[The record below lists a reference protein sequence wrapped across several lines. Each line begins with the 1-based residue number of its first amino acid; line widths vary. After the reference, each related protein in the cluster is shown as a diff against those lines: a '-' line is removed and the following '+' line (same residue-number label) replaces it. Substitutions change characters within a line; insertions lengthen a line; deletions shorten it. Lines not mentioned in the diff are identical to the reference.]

1 MLQLLFRYIYLG
13 IVGLCFVFV
22 TACSNEEITENTPML
37 PHCYRMRLV
46 AACPSY
52 DPETR
57 AAIEW
62 PDGAQVYLRFV
73 DTSGDVT
80 GIAIY
85 HAAEGEWEV
94 NASAAVASIGGIC
107 KVYYFRN
114 PTFSTS
120 TKVSLT
126 SASVTFED
134 AAATFELVD
143 DQLIVRAL
151 LTPKTG
157 RLRLKGEAGRSY
169 VVSGLSSLTDYAVTA
184 GSFSSQ
190 PLQLTGTIGSDG
202 YSPFYHV
209 FFTGDQTLVVG
220 HDATSSFKA
229 TFTNDI
235 LLPGTSGAITLPTA
249 AQPGYWTLVN
259 STNLLPITLPALGA
273 VEIVN
278 VWSTSATL
286 TVAVNSTGNGTISEA
301 GVVYATSPSPTL
313 DTGTKVVATV
323 ANNAFTLHLTGI
335 EPQTIYY
342 ARAFLTNEKGT
353 VYAPGCQFTT
363 LSKEEDGSNMEKDGY
378 GEDESL
384 NDVESSG
391 GTIIRDGY
399 EEDDNLNY

>member
-1 MLQLLFRYIYLG
+1 MGVATYSADDGMWTVSTSKAIAAASGTCKVCYFR
-13 IVGLCFVFV
+13 FP
-22 TACSNEEITENTPML
+22 T
-37 PHCYRMRLV
+37 
-46 AACPSY
+46 
-52 DPETR
+52 
-57 AAIEW
+57 
-62 PDGAQVYLRFV
+62 
-73 DTSGDVT
+73 
-80 GIAIY
+80 
-85 HAAEGEWEV
+85 
-94 NASAAVASIGGIC
+94 VAS
-107 KVYYFRN
+107 
-114 PTFSTS
+114 SAE
-120 TKVSLT
+120 VSLT

-134 AAATFELVD
+134 AAATFELVE

-169 VVSGLSSLTDYAVTA
+169 TVTGLSCYTGYAVTA

-190 PLQLTGTIGSDG
+190 ALQLTGTIGSDG

-220 HDATSSFKA
+220 NDATSSFKA

-273 VEIVN
+273 VEIPGVR
-278 VWSTSATL
+278 STSATL
-286 TVAVNSTGNGTISEA
+286 TATVSSTGNGTISEA
-301 GVVYATSPSPTL
+301 GVVYATTPNPTL
-313 DTGTKVVATV
+313 GAATKVVATIT
-323 ANNAFTLHLTGI
+323 NNAFTLRLTGL
-335 EPQTIYY
+335 EPQTTYY
-342 ARAFLTNEKGT
+342 AKAFLTNEKGT

-363 LSKEEDGSNMEKDGY
+363 LSKEEDGSNIEKDGY

-384 NDVESSG
+384 NDYESSG